1 MERKI
6 RVLVSKIGLDGHD
19 RGAKVIAYGLR
30 DAGFEVIFLGIRHTP
45 EQIATTAIQED
56 VDVVGLSILSGA
68 HMHLT
73 RRVIELLREQGGEEI
88 KLLVGGIIPEE
99 DRSKLKEMGVLE
111 VFTSGTDINQVA
123 QVINE
128 HVTAEK

>member
-6 RVLVSKIGLDGHD
+6 RVLVTKIGLDGHD
-19 RGAKVIAYGLR
+19 RGAKVIAYALR

-45 EQIATTAIQED
+45 EQIVDTAIQED
-56 VDVVGLSILSGA
+56 VDVVGISILSGA

-73 RRVIELLREQGGEEI
+73 KRVIELLKEQGGEEKI
-88 KLLVGGIIPEE
+88 VLIGGVIPQE
-99 DRSKLKEMGVLE
+99 DRPKLKEIGVVE
-111 VFTSGTDINQVA
+111 VFSSGTDINHVV

-128 HVTAEK
+128 NVPAEK

>member
-45 EQIATTAIQED
+45 DQIVTTAIQED

-73 RRVIELLREQGGEEI
+73 RRVIEMLKEQGGEEI
-88 KLLVGGIIPEE
+88 ILLVGGVIPEE
-99 DRSKLKEMGVLE
+99 DRSKLKEIGVLE

-128 HVTAEK
+128 HVTSKK